1 MNTERIKE
9 LQNFANEFNNKLKI
23 DEESHI
29 EENKFI
35 KYPLTS
41 RIKKSN
47 STMTPKKIKTDIN
60 FNYKYRMPFL
70 EKNQNYPKIKRAI
83 KSCKK
88 NQRKLNNN
96 IYKNLLPWIPPHYIG
111 NYFEDFKILKDKHN
125 LSNWEKVNNNIY
137 LFFYRI
143 E

>member
-41 RIKKSN
+41 RIKKSKLSKN
-47 STMTPKKIKTDIN
+47 KKSN
-60 FNYKYRMPFL
+60 
-70 EKNQNYPKIKRAI
+70 
-83 KSCKK
+83 
-88 NQRKLNNN
+88 
-96 IYKNLLPWIPPHYIG
+96 
-111 NYFEDFKILKDKHN
+111 KIL
-125 LSNWEKVNNNIY
+125 
-137 LFFYRI
+137 
-143 E
+143 